1 MAVSS
6 RPSTSNRFT
15 HASSG
20 QHNTTKGATAR
31 KPNPR
36 SRATETPARP
46 MQRTMLLLALAS
58 AAACT
63 DEQPSGGRA
72 AHDAVTGAPTHSATQ
87 AQPLQYRAHKT
98 HTHAPHSHLF
108 LPKFPTPDNK
118 QPQQKPPPAQKKK
131 ANASEES
138 FGYSSSSP
146 PLSSFA
152 FLTNASPVAAS
163 PAPTPVAMA
172 GPRAHVA
179 AAEAAALAA
188 LFAIASLACCA
199 VAEPPPSERSA
210 LLAFLTATPHERRLG
225 WNTSTPACGWVGV
238 TCDAANSTVVEVRLP
253 GIGIIGAIPPGTLGR
268 LTNLRVLSLRS
279 NRLLGSIP
287 DDVLQLPS
295 LKALFLQQNLL
306 SGAIPPVV
314 ARLGGLERLVLS
326 HNNLSGSIP
335 FALNNLTALRVL
347 RLDGNK
353 LSGSIPSI
361 SIPGLNV
368 FNVSDNNLNG
378 SIPKSLSRFPRDS
391 FAGNLQLCGEPLPPC
406 TSPFFPP
413 SPAPGLSPGGGPEPG
428 SSKKRKLSGAAIA
441 GIIVGAVVAALLL
454 LIVIVLCARSHRR
467 GAAREGPKGATSAA
481 APARG
486 LGPTASGEGGG
497 MTSSSKEDL
506 GGGASGS
513 AAAAAAAAAGAGA
526 GEQSRLVFVGKG
538 AGYSFDLED
547 LLRASAEVLGKG
559 SVGTSYKAVLEEG
572 TTVVVKRLKDVAVA
586 RREFDAHMEAL
597 GKMEHRNVL
606 PVRAY
611 YYSKDEK
618 LLVYDYLPNGSLSA
632 MLHGSRG
639 SGRTPLD
646 WEARMRSALSA
657 ARGLAHLHTAHNL
670 VHGNVKASNVLLRP
684 DADAAALSD
693 FCLHPLFD
701 PSSTRASGY
710 RAPEVVDTRR
720 LTFKA
725 DVYSLGVL
733 LLELLTGK
741 SPSYAS
747 LEGDGTLD
755 LPRWVQSVVR
765 EEWTAEVFDVEL
777 VRLGASAEEEM
788 VALLQVAMAC
798 VATVPDARPDAPD
811 VVRMIEEIGGG
822 HGQTTTEESEQGV
835 RGTSEEERSR
845 GTPPAAPTP

>member
-1 MAVSS
+1 
-6 RPSTSNRFT
+6 
-15 HASSG
+15 
-20 QHNTTKGATAR
+20 
-31 KPNPR
+31 
-36 SRATETPARP
+36 
-46 MQRTMLLLALAS
+46 
-58 AAACT
+58 
-63 DEQPSGGRA
+63 
-72 AHDAVTGAPTHSATQ
+72 
-87 AQPLQYRAHKT
+87 
-98 HTHAPHSHLF
+98 
-108 LPKFPTPDNK
+108 
-118 QPQQKPPPAQKKK
+118 
-131 ANASEES
+131 
-138 FGYSSSSP
+138 
-146 PLSSFA
+146 
-152 FLTNASPVAAS
+152 
-163 PAPTPVAMA
+163 MA
-172 GPRAHVA
+172 GPRAPLA
-179 AAEAAALAA
+179 AAALAA
-188 LFAIASLACCA
+188 VFAAAVFASLACRA
-199 VAEPPPSERSA
+199 AAEPPPSERSA

-238 TCDAANSTVVEVRLP
+238 TCDPTNSTVVEVRLP
-253 GIGIIGAIPPGTLGR
+253 GTGIIGSIPPGTLGR

-287 DDVLQLPS
+287 DDLLQLPN
-295 LKALFLQQNLL
+295 LKALFLQHNLL
-306 SGAIPPVV
+306 SGAIPTGL

-326 HNNLSGSIP
+326 HNNLSGPIP

-347 RLDGNK
+347 LLDGNR

-361 SIPGLNV
+361 SIPGMDV

-378 SIPKSLSRFPRDS
+378 SIPKSLARFPKDS
-391 FAGNLQLCGEPLPPC
+391 FAGNLQLCGAPLPPC
-406 TSPFFPP
+406 KTPFFPP
-413 SPAPGLSPGGGPEPG
+413 SMAPGLSPGGGGPVPT
-428 SSKKRKLSGAAIA
+428 SPKKRKLSGAAIA
-441 GIIVGAVVAALLL
+441 GIVVGAVAAALLL
-454 LIVIVLCARSHRR
+454 LVVIVLCARAHQR
-467 GAAREGPKGATSAA
+467 GAAREGPKGATAAA
-481 APARG
+481 APTRGG
-486 LGPTASGEGGG
+486 LGPTTSGEGGG

-513 AAAAAAAAAGAGA
+513 AAAAAAAAAAGAGA

-586 RREFDAHMEAL
+586 RREFDAHMESL
-597 GKMEHRNVL
+597 GKVEHRNVL

-657 ARGLAHLHTAHNL
+657 ARGLAHLHTTHNL

-684 DADAAALSD
+684 DPDAAALSD
-693 FCLHPLFD
+693 FCLHPLFA
-701 PSSTRASGY
+701 PSSTRAGGY

-741 SPSYAS
+741 SPSHAS

-822 HGQTTTEESEQGV
+822 HGRTTTEESSEGV